1 MDIGTIKTITLEDGR
16 LECVIDFGAD
26 DVDPLVVVYNGA
38 NRSEYP
44 LPGDEVVV
52 DRDGAESVIVA
63 VFREHPDGVISGESI
78 IYGRDGS
85 GNMVSSVKLCSDGK
99 VLING
104 GGDVEV
110 NSNGKVLIGGGGD
123 VEVSSDSD
131 IKVSGSSV
139 TIGESVVI
147 GDGGDP
153 VATSWV
159 VNNYFKV
166 SDVMFKALDAL
177 AGGIYASQLSAVFPT
192 TGGAIPSSASKNLES
207 TSTAIKVTP

>member
-63 VFREHPDGVISGESI
+63 VFREHPDGVGSGESI

-85 GNMVSSVKLCSDGK
+85 GSLVSSVKLCSDGK

-104 GGDVEV
+104 GGRSVAAYPDLKTAFDTLKNNFNTFVSTKYNLHTHPYVDTPIGAAVTSATTAVGSPSTANIAPSESNTVEV
-110 NSNGKVLIGGGGD
+110 
-123 VEVSSDSD
+123 
-131 IKVSGSSV
+131 
-139 TIGESVVI
+139 
-147 GDGGDP
+147 P
-153 VATSWV
+153 
-159 VNNYFKV
+159 
-166 SDVMFKALDAL
+166 
-177 AGGIYASQLSAVFPT
+177 
-192 TGGAIPSSASKNLES
+192 
-207 TSTAIKVTP
+207 